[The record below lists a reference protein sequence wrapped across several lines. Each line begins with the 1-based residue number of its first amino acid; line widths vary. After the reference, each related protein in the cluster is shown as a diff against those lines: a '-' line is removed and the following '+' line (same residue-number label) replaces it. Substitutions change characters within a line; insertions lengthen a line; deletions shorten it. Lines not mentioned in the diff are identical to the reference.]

1 MRCGTSQLNLP
12 VSDFFFVMRVVGY
25 TGEEDG
31 FVDKALLLAPSV
43 C

>member
-12 VSDFFFVMRVVGY
+12 VSGFFLMRVVGY

-31 FVDKALLLAPSV
+31 FVDKALFLAPFV